1 MSPLSWTPKAG
12 TKRPAPEESQRP
24 AFAPLCTCAIGERSL
39 GGNPLGTSFGL
50 SLASSSQY
58 AQLAA
63 RSTALYSRHPQGLNK
78 RHTRTGT
85 AGFTRSFGPRLRR
98 LPCQCVHE
106 RPAITHG
113 QQNLPLSWKHQRFAF
128 LSVVA
133 HCAAAQVSSGPWAP
147 ECSLRRVASRMPPAS
162 PVYNIWEFGCRS
174 ERMRLFGS
182 EAAQPVWY
190 AGSHLRQSP
199 QLMQLL
205 LLLVLV
211 GLSWAQDVQM

>member
-1 MSPLSWTPKAG
+1 MSPFLG
-12 TKRPAPEESQRP
+12 LRRPAPSARLPRTASTQP
-24 AFAPLCTCAIGERSL
+24 LHLFAPVQLVKGASAGIPSARAL
-39 GGNPLGTSFGL
+39 D
-50 SLASSSQY
+50 LALRAPANTPSWQ
-58 AQLAA
+58 QDL
-63 RSTALYSRHPQGLNK
+63 RHY
-78 RHTRTGT
+78 T

-162 PVYNIWEFGCRS
+162 PVYNIWEFCCQS
-174 ERMRLFGS
+174 ERMRLIGS